1 MMSNE
6 EMVRNVF
13 RRTDEYFQKKEKRN
27 NKIKKGVSFMS
38 LFSIITLAGLGL
50 WSSTAQNEAVPDI
63 PEQISIIET
72 VSLDKET
79 TTMESAVSTYEIS
92 ESTSEAIVTDKAVTT
107 GAETVGIVTQ
117 IYKAENTTAPVTTT
131 VTTVVP
137 LAEENVAETTAVTT
151 AGTTVSTDTAAQTTE
166 SAAVGTEMTAVTT
179 LETEICQDTRIWTGE
194 VDGTYGDLTYIVCNY
209 SDGDCIEI
217 LSCEKDAVSV
227 EIPEE
232 IEGLPVRFINR
243 EAFLDCADLKSVTL
257 PENLENMS
265 HHAFWGCHSLEYL
278 YIPKNV
284 NYIGAT
290 PFVGCTSLKNIDV
303 APENECYRS
312 ENGILFE
319 YERDSH
325 GTVISKENEYL
336 ICYPTNHEGTEY
348 VVPDSVIGIFD
359 SAFYANQSLTSVI
372 LPEGLK
378 HILPDAFKYCT
389 KLVSMDIPDS
399 VDSPCGGIFHGCT
412 NLASVKLPGGEAT
425 DDNFSYWLHSNFFG
439 NCINLKSVTIPE
451 KFKVVFDSAFSG
463 CTSLESIIIEN
474 PECEIWCDD
483 ETVTVIP
490 ENTVIYGYSNSKA
503 QEYAETYGRK
513 FVALDAYTFEE
524 LLALSAEEI
533 CAISDK
539 AAEAYTYGTEC
550 YGQSQTLLVWADQSS
565 DHESFMLP
573 DGIECELDGGG
584 QFSDSDNVYDLHAF
598 TVDSLEYGSY
608 DPAHVQGVM
617 TAWLAMNPVVVSYE
631 YQLDAGTDTPESVT
645 GDIDGNGTVDISDAT
660 AVLSLYAEGA
670 AGITPAIYTSTEI
683 NPADVNGDGVVSVDD
698 ATAILLYYAQTASGL
713 SPEWADIIN
722 K

>member
-151 AGTTVSTDTAAQTTE
+151 AETAVSTDTAAQTTE

-179 LETEICQDTRIWTGE
+179 LESEIAQDTKPWTGE

-217 LSCEKDAVSV
+217 VGCEKDAVSV

-232 IEGLPVRFINR
+232 IEGLPVKFINR
-243 EAFLDCADLKSVTL
+243 ETFFDCADLKSVTL

-265 HHAFWGCHSLEYL
+265 HLAFWGCHSLEYL

-284 NYIGAT
+284 TYIGAHS
-290 PFVGCTSLKNIDV
+290 FVGCTSLKNIDV
-303 APENECYRS
+303 DPENEYYES
-312 ENGILFE
+312 DNGVLFTK
-319 YERDSH
+319 
-325 GTVISKENEYL
+325 GKEYL
-336 ICYPTNHEGTEY
+336 ICYPTNHEGKEY
-348 VVPDSVIGIFD
+348 VVPDTVTWIDGFS
-359 SAFYANQSLTSVI
+359 FYGNPSLTSVV
-372 LPEGLK
+372 LPEGLE
-378 HILPDAFKYCT
+378 HIAGEAFKHCT
-389 KLVSMDIPDS
+389 GLTSIEIPDS
-399 VDSPCGGIFHGCT
+399 VVGISGRTFYGCT
-412 NLASVKLPGGEAT
+412 NLTSVKLPYGATGEDSWENMIGVYA
-425 DDNFSYWLHSNFFG
+425 FS
-439 NCINLKSVTIPE
+439 NCSSLKSITIPE
-451 KFKVVFDSAFSG
+451 TYECILDLAFVG

-474 PECEIWCDD
+474 PICEIWGEE
-483 ETVTVIP
+483 ETLP

-513 FVALDAYTFEE
+513 FVALDEMP
-524 LLALSAEEI
+524 
-533 CAISDK
+533 
-539 AAEAYTYGTEC
+539 AAE
-550 YGQSQTLLVWADQSS
+550 
-565 DHESFMLP
+565 
-573 DGIECELDGGG
+573 
-584 QFSDSDNVYDLHAF
+584 
-598 TVDSLEYGSY
+598 
-608 DPAHVQGVM
+608 
-617 TAWLAMNPVVVSYE
+617 
-631 YQLDAGTDTPESVT
+631 T

-660 AVLSLYAEGA
+660 AVLSMYAESA
-670 AGITPAIYTSTEI
+670 SGISPAIYTSTEI

-713 SPEWADIIN
+713 LPEWADIIN

>member
-27 NKIKKGVSFMS
+27 NKIKKGASFMS

-72 VSLDKET
+72 VSSTEET

-92 ESTSEAIVTDKAVTT
+92 ESTSEAIVTHEAVTT

-137 LAEENVAETTAVTT
+137 LAEETVTETTAVTT
-151 AGTTVSTDTAAQTTE
+151 DETTVSTDTAAQTTE
-166 SAAVGTEMTAVTT
+166 SATVGTEMTAVTT
-179 LETEICQDTRIWTGE
+179 LESEICQDTRIWTGE

-243 EAFLDCADLKSVTL
+243 EAFLDCADLKSVIL
-257 PENLENMS
+257 SESLESIS

-284 NYIGAT
+284 TYIGAHS
-290 PFVGCTSLKNIDV
+290 FVGCTSLKNIDV
-303 APENECYRS
+303 DPENEYYES
-312 ENGILFE
+312 DNGVLFTK
-319 YERDSH
+319 
-325 GTVISKENEYL
+325 GKEYL
-336 ICYPTNHEGTEY
+336 ICYPTNHEGKEY
-348 VVPDSVIGIFD
+348 VVPDTVTWIDGFS
-359 SAFYANQSLTSVI
+359 FYGNPSLTSVI
-372 LPEGLK
+372 LPEGLE
-378 HILPDAFKYCT
+378 HIAGEAFKHCT
-389 KLVSMDIPDS
+389 GLTSIEIPDS
-399 VDSPCGGIFHGCT
+399 VVGISGRTFYGCT
-412 NLASVKLPGGEAT
+412 NLTSVKLPYGATGEDSWENMIGVYA
-425 DDNFSYWLHSNFFG
+425 FS
-439 NCINLKSVTIPE
+439 NCSSLKSITIPE
-451 KFKVVFDSAFSG
+451 TYECILDLAFVG

-474 PECEIWCDD
+474 PICEIWGEE
-483 ETVTVIP
+483 ETLP

-513 FVALDAYTFEE
+513 FVALDEMP
-524 LLALSAEEI
+524 
-533 CAISDK
+533 
-539 AAEAYTYGTEC
+539 AAE
-550 YGQSQTLLVWADQSS
+550 
-565 DHESFMLP
+565 
-573 DGIECELDGGG
+573 
-584 QFSDSDNVYDLHAF
+584 
-598 TVDSLEYGSY
+598 
-608 DPAHVQGVM
+608 
-617 TAWLAMNPVVVSYE
+617 
-631 YQLDAGTDTPESVT
+631 T

-660 AVLSLYAEGA
+660 AVLSMYAESA
-670 AGITPAIYTSTEI
+670 AGISPAIYTSAASD
-683 NPADVNGDGVVSVDD
+683 PADVNGDGIVSLDD
-698 ATAILLYYAQTASGL
+698 ATAILLYYAQTASGF